1 MGATHSRQHTEPCV
15 HYMADHDI
23 LTIEEVA
30 DYLRVSERT
39 VYDWANK
46 GDLPCGKIG
55 TTWRFKRVDIEA
67 WVDQKLSRKRAAP
80 AGLTVAVGDVL
91 SPDRVVLMD
100 VGKKV
105 EALNTLIATLGGA
118 PQVKSA
124 DELANEI
131 FEREKLMSTGIG
143 FSVAV
148 PHVRLSSVTDLVM
161 AVGIN
166 KNDITDYIALD
177 ERPVRII
184 CMVAARADQ
193 HAQYL
198 KTLGAV
204 SSLLKT
210 DAVRDAL
217 LAAPSAEAAYGILTQ

>member
-1 MGATHSRQHTEPCV
+1 MQHI
-15 HYMADHDI
+15 ADHDI

-30 DYLRVSERT
+30 NYLRVSERT

-67 WVDQKLSRKRAAP
+67 WVDQKLSRKRP
-80 AGLTVAVGDVL
+80 TPPGLTVAVGDVL
-91 SPDRVVLMD
+91 SPERVVLMD
-100 VGKKV
+100 VDKKV
-105 EALNTLIATLGGA
+105 DALNTLIASLGEA
-118 PQVKSA
+118 PQVKNVE
-124 DELANEI
+124 ELANEI

-148 PHVRLSSVTDLVM
+148 PHVRLGSVTDLVM
-161 AVGIN
+161 AVGIS
-166 KNDITDYIALD
+166 KKDITDYAALD

-184 CMVAARADQ
+184 CMVAARSDQ

-204 SSLLKT
+204 SSLLKA
-210 DAVRDAL
+210 DEVREAL
-217 LAAPSAEAAYGILTQ
+217 LAAPSAEAAYTILTQ